1 MSSPLIDAAALAERL
16 DEPDWVVV
24 DCRFTLTDPAAG
36 PAAYARSHIP
46 GARYADLDRDLSRRP
61 GPADGRH
68 PLPSPRDLAERLGAW
83 GRMAA
88 SAARPSS
95 RARSEICSAAARP
108 GP

>member
-68 PLPSPRDLAERLGAW
+68 PPPSPSDPAERLGAW
-83 GRMAA
+83 GRPERPTLLPHDAA
-88 SAARPSS
+88 S
-95 RARSEICSAAARP
+95 
-108 GP
+108 GPA